1 MSGETRRTVGPGRQ
15 AGPDDQARPGAR
27 EEPGATDDGA
37 QLPFMSDS
45 DGFDVRAYTR
55 DPRSLRRGDLDLGAM
70 QGLPT
75 NTLLTLRHLQQVE
88 RGTLRLMRDL
98 LVTPTHAES
107 RVTAFL
113 TTWAYEEYWI
123 ADALEAV
130 LEDNNHTEVA
140 HSTRLGRMRR
150 GWDDRIIPTVDAI
163 RTNLL
168 GSDIVAGHMAVG
180 LLDSLVAR
188 ASYAR
193 VGVLEPRLA
202 SLIDPIV
209 TIKDRHVEFYTD
221 EAADRLAASV
231 GARRLGQQAVR
242 SWRWPGSRYGDP
254 GYVQPVLRYL
264 FADPSV
270 RVDIDAADARVAA
283 LPGMADQHPIR
294 RALGRFAS
302 RGARQ

>member
-1 MSGETRRTVGPGRQ
+1 
-15 AGPDDQARPGAR
+15 
-27 EEPGATDDGA
+27 
-37 QLPFMSDS
+37 MSDS
-45 DGFDVRAYTR
+45 AGFDVRSYTR
-55 DPRSLRRGDLDLGAM
+55 TPRSLRRKDLDLAAL
-70 QGLPT
+70 QGLGT

-130 LEDNNHTEVA
+130 LDENNHTEVA
-140 HSTRLGRMRR
+140 HSTKLGELRR
-150 GWDDRIIPTVDAI
+150 SWDDRVSPTADAI

-193 VGVLEPRLA
+193 AGQLEPRLGA
-202 SLIDPIV
+202 VIDPIV
-209 TIKDRHVEFYTD
+209 AIKDRHVEFYVD
-221 EAADRLAASV
+221 EASDRLAASPAA
-231 GARRLGQQAVR
+231 GRLGRRAVR
-242 SWRWPGSRYGDP
+242 TWRWPGSRYGAP

-270 RVDIDAADARVAA
+270 RADIDAADSQVAA
-283 LPGMADQHPIR
+283 LPGLAGAHPIR
-294 RALGRFAS
+294 QALGRFAS
-302 RGARQ
+302 RGARHR